1 MIGAACETACGP
13 FSLRFGVKP
22 FTLDREASAF
32 SIPSCAPMS
41 YPLLAPQRME
51 SFMPELDRLTDALLT
66 AARKAGATSADAIAV
81 AGTSVSIETRAGK
94 LEQAERS
101 ESIEIGLRVLIGGRQ
116 ACVSASD
123 VSDRTI
129 ATLAERAV
137 AMAKEAPVDPHVGLA
152 DTSDLAR
159 NLDIA
164 ALELADPSPEPDAA
178 MLEADAGMAEAAALA
193 HTGITQ
199 VEAAAG
205 YTSRQMYLAA
215 SNGFAGGYARTSR
228 SLSAVAFTGTGTGME
243 RDYAGESR
251 VFQAEM
257 PEAASIGSLAAE
269 RALARAG
276 AVKPVTGTFPV
287 LFDERVAV
295 SLIGHL
301 ISAINGAAIAR
312 GASWLKDA
320 MGQQVLPAGLSVVE
334 DPHRRRI
341 GSSRPFDAEGLPTQR
356 RAFVQDGVL
365 TSWVLDL
372 GTGRKLGQASTAN
385 AGRGT
390 SAPPSP
396 GTSNL
401 DLTQGTATRDDLISA
416 MGTGLLVTS
425 MIGST
430 INPTTGDYSRGAAGF
445 WVQDGVISHPVNE
458 CTIAGNLREMLLRIV
473 PANDARAHLSF
484 RVPSLLVD
492 GMTLAGA

>member
-1 MIGAACETACGP
+1 
-13 FSLRFGVKP
+13 
-22 FTLDREASAF
+22 
-32 SIPSCAPMS
+32 
-41 YPLLAPQRME
+41 
-51 SFMPELDRLTDALLT
+51 MPALEQLTEALLT
-66 AARKAGATSADAIAV
+66 AARKAGAESADAMAV
-81 AGTSVSIETRAGK
+81 AGTAMSIETRAGK

-129 ATLAERAV
+129 AALAERAV
-137 AMAKEAPVDPHVGLA
+137 AMAREAPVDAHAGLA
-152 DTSDLAR
+152 DAAQLAQAV
-159 NLDIA
+159 DAA
-164 ALELADPSPEPDAA
+164 ALQLADPAAEPTAA
-178 MLEADAGMAEAAALA
+178 ALEADARAAEAAALA
-193 HTGITQ
+193 HAGITQ
-199 VEAAAG
+199 VEAGAG
-205 YTSRQMYLAA
+205 YSARALHVAA

-228 SLSAVAFTGTGTGME
+228 SLSAVAFTGSGTGME
-243 RDYAGESR
+243 RDYAGEGR
-251 VFQAEM
+251 VFAADM
-257 PEAASIGSLAAE
+257 PGAAGIGSLAAE

-276 AVKPVTGTFPV
+276 AVKPVTGTYPV

-320 MGQQVLPAGLSVVE
+320 MGTQVLPAGLSVVE
-334 DPHRRRI
+334 DPHRVRI
-341 GSSRPFDAEGLPTQR
+341 GSSKPFDAEGLPTQR

-372 GTGRKLGQASTAN
+372 ATARKLGLSSTGN
-385 AGRGT
+385 ATRGT
-390 SAPPSP
+390 GAPPSP
-396 GTSNL
+396 GTSNI
-401 DLTQGTATRDDLISA
+401 DLTQGVATRDDLISA

-445 WVQDGVISHPVNE
+445 WVQNGQISHPVNE
-458 CTIAGNLREMLLRIV
+458 CTIAGNLRDMLLRIV